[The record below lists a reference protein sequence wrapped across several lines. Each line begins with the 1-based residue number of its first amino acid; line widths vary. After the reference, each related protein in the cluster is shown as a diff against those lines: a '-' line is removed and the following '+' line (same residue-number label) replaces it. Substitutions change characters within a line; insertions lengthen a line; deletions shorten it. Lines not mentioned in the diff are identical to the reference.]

1 MGNITKKQHWIPK
14 FIIKKWANNK
24 GQYKFYDN
32 QNKRFNVGNL
42 EKSKNDIFF
51 REYLYENSE
60 LFEIN
65 EIEKELSKIES
76 IFAKIL
82 KEKIINN
89 KNDEVII
96 DRLELKI
103 IKLYWLIESYRSWT
117 TTENAYNLRGTSA
130 YNNYFSNK
138 TKKEIDEE
146 FLKNLHYLVFDV
158 FDYIKNNTGF
168 LPERLKIILEKL
180 LKTEQPKFTKK
191 DKSKVFEPDNLLF
204 SSIFNVNHNSCLKI
218 IRINE
223 NINSNFLLT
232 DSRNVQFFGTSYS
245 KIYGWPILELMP
257 ITPKYAIAL
266 LKLNIIDH
274 RQPDIFAK
282 DSFWD
287 KKFPGLFVVNQE
299 WELNQQQK
307 FLDDWEKQI
316 SKNPK
321 IGEDALSLQ
330 DLENDLRIKYSTNKD
345 LYYYPIYELNTN
357 EQVHLINAMLHSQT
371 YKYVSYVKSKDLS
384 KAIETIKLHDI
395 YRIEGVK

>member
-1 MGNITKKQHWIPK
+1 MEKITKKQHWIPK
-14 FIIKKWANNK
+14 FIVKKWANNK

-32 QNKRFNVGNL
+32 QNKKFNVGNL

-65 EIEKELSKIES
+65 EIEKGLSKIES
-76 IFAKIL
+76 AFAKIL
-82 KEKIINN
+82 KQKIIN
-89 KNDEVII
+89 KNHEVII
-96 DRLELKI
+96 NRLELKI
-103 IKLYWLIESYRSWT
+103 IKLYWLIESYRSLT

-138 TKKEIDEE
+138 TKKEINEE

-168 LPERLKIILEKL
+168 LPKRLEIIWEKWL
-180 LKTEQPKFTKK
+180 ATEQPKFAKK
-191 DKSKVFEPDNLLF
+191 DKSKVFESDNLLF
-204 SSIFNVNHNSCLKI
+204 SSIFNVNHSSCLKI
-218 IRINE
+218 IKINE
-223 NINSNFLLT
+223 KINYNFLLT

-245 KIYGWPILELMP
+245 EIYGWPILELMS
-257 ITPKYAIAL
+257 ITPRYAIAL
-266 LKLNIIDH
+266 LKLNILDH
-274 RQPDIFAK
+274 SQSDIFAK
-282 DSFWD
+282 GSLWD
-287 KKFPGLFVVNQE
+287 KKFPGLFIVNQE

-307 FLDDWEKQI
+307 FLAELEKQLND
-316 SKNPK
+316 NPK
-321 IGEDALSLQ
+321 IE
-330 DLENDLRIKYSTNKD
+330 ENEWDLRCLERDLALKNSTNKD

-371 YKYVSYVKSKDLS
+371 YKYVSYLKREDLS

-395 YRIEGVK
+395 YRIEDFK